1 MKSRFDD
8 YLVDYQDDLRKIVG
22 KHLSQGIASTVDD
35 MVGQVNFNLI
45 KTKQKFFDKLGYDFS
60 KLDFNKWAYAY
71 ARNVTN
77 WQGIKE
83 FHYSKNLSD
92 GTYETDDGQVS
103 LFDWICDQIGVE
115 EDVAFSDEGSK
126 LKVII
131 DIIKKYSHI
140 LTEIEKDT
148 FGMMVEGKTEKEI
161 ALKYSITRQAVNICK
176 IRIFEK
182 LRHQYKGMTVE
193 DENKND
199 ISEAN
204 ESAKYL
210 ASVFNKADRCRI
222 KQIERASLMPKE
234 INLNKNH
241 YVPE

>member
-8 YLVDYQDDLRKIVG
+8 FLVEYQEDLRKIVG
-22 KHLSQGIASTVDD
+22 KHISQNASSTVDD

-60 KLDFNKWAYAY
+60 KADFTKWAYAY

-83 FHYSKNLSD
+83 FHYSKNLAD

-115 EDVAFSDEGSK
+115 EDVAFFDEGAK
-126 LKVII
+126 LKVIV

-148 FGMMVEGKTEKEI
+148 FGMMLKGKSEKEI
-161 ALKYSITRQAVNICK
+161 ATKHSITRQAVNICK

-182 LRHQYKGMTVE
+182 LRHHYKGMTVE

-210 ASVFNKADRCRI
+210 AGIFNKADKCRI
-222 KQIERASLMPKE
+222 KQIKKTSRLPKE